1 MRIIITTFTLKFVLA
16 INFHYVAELSWEAWS
31 GIHQRLHTGLTPK
44 LGWSQECPDTKLK
57 GRRNNTRVVCVSC
70 FCS

>member
-1 MRIIITTFTLKFVLA
+1 MKIIITSFTLKFILA
-16 INFHYVAELSWEAWS
+16 INFHYVAELGWEAWT
-31 GIHQRLHTGLTPK
+31 GIHQRLSTGLTPK

-57 GRRNNTRVVCVSC
+57 GRGDKTRVVCVIC

>member
-1 MRIIITTFTLKFVLA
+1 MKVVITTFTLKFILA
-16 INFHYVAELSWEAWS
+16 INFHYVAELSWEAWA
-31 GIHQRLHTGLTPK
+31 GIHQCLGTGLAPK

-57 GRRNNTRVVCVSC
+57 GRRNKTRVVCVSS